1 MSRRF
6 PITLALVAALA
17 STSSAMQIWD
27 KPLVTD
33 RDPLMGLIPE
43 DVVGV
48 GVIQRPGN
56 QIPLDLVFRDEND
69 EVVPLRS
76 LFDGERPVLL
86 TLNYSDCPQLCSLVL
101 NSTVGTLKE
110 MDLEPGTDFQLITL
124 GINPEELS
132 VRTQDTKAKYMKM
145 YARDGVEDAWTF
157 LRGTEQATRAFADSV
172 GFGYRKVA
180 GIDTTEYSHPATLI
194 VLTPDGQV
202 SLYLTGI
209 QDDPATVRLALIN
222 ASGGSIGGL
231 MDLFFTTC
239 FRYDETK
246 GKYAPIAR
254 RILSIVGAVFVVT
267 FAGLLITFRVLERRR
282 SAEDIA

>member
-1 MSRRF
+1 MLRLSL
-6 PITLALVAALA
+6 TLALVAALA
-17 STSSAMQIWD
+17 STSSAMQVWD
-27 KPLVTD
+27 KPLETD
-33 RDPLMGLIPE
+33 RDPLMGSIPE

-69 EVVPLRS
+69 EEVPLRS
-76 LFDGERPVLL
+76 LFDGVRPVLL
-86 TLNYSDCPQLCSLVL
+86 TLHYSDCPMLCSIVL

-110 MDLEPGTDFQLITL
+110 MELEPGTDFRLITL
-124 GINPEELS
+124 SINPEELAS
-132 VRTQDTKAKYMKM
+132 RTQDTKAKYIDM
-145 YARDGVEDAWTF
+145 YNRDGVEDAWTF
-157 LRGTEQATRAFADSV
+157 LRGTDQANRSFADSV

-194 VLTPDGQV
+194 VLTPTGQV